1 MLRRLTIASTAF
13 RALRAVVRSILHLI
27 PPKTAGLIEYE
38 IGYYK
43 NFSPFEGPMNGQTAR
58 LEIAR
63 SLIEKCHIEQII
75 ETGTFRGQ
83 TTEWFAQ
90 FNLPVFS
97 AEIQPRLASFA
108 QRRMVARKN
117 VQIENMDSVSA
128 LRQWCGQAEIV
139 SRRTLFY
146 LDAHWGEFLP
156 LRDELNLIASKF
168 SQWLII
174 VDDFKVP
181 FDDGYNFDD
190 YGPGRV
196 LDLEY
201 LKRCNIGNAA
211 IFFPS
216 IRAEWETSIRRGC
229 VILASG
235 EELVERCRE
244 SQHLRPF
251 HLTQ

>member
-1 MLRRLTIASTAF
+1 MLQRLAIASTAF
-13 RALRAVVRSILHLI
+13 RAMRTVVRSILHLF
-27 PPKTAGLIEYE
+27 PPKTAGVIEYE

-43 NFSPFEGPMNGQTAR
+43 KFAPLGGPMNGQTAR

-63 SLIEKCHIEQII
+63 SLIEKCRIEQII

-108 QRRMVARKN
+108 QRRMAAQKN
-117 VQIENMDSVSA
+117 VQIKNIDSISA
-128 LRQWCGQAEIV
+128 LQQWCVQTEIV

-146 LDAHWGEFLP
+146 LDAHWEEFLP
-156 LRDELNLIASKF
+156 LRDELDIIASKF
-168 SQWLII
+168 SQWLTI

-216 IRAEWETSIRRGC
+216 IRAEWETGLRRGC

-244 SQHLRPF
+244 SPLLRAF